1 MTRLKLTFILAT
13 IGMSKV
19 NDEKIHFIISGWKEL
34 KIGYKV
40 LTCNLFVRYCDHLVL
55 VLQLET
61 IYALLLLLII
71 TVECII
77 TIIIIIIVVVIS
89 ISITVNPVF
98 KSTYIAEKT
107 NISDPIKGNEEAI
120 SLH

>member
-1 MTRLKLTFILAT
+1 
-13 IGMSKV
+13 MSKV

-34 KIGYKV
+34 KIGYKD

-71 TVECII
+71 TVES
-77 TIIIIIIVVVIS
+77 IIIIIIIIIMVVIS

-107 NISDPIKGNEEAI
+107 NISDPIKGNEVAI
-120 SLH
+120 YLH